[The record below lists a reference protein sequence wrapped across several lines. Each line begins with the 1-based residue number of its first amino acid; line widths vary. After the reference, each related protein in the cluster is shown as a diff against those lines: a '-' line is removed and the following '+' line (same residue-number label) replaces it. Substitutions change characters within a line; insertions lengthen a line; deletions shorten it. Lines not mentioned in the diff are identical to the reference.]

1 MPVRIQVFGLTG
13 GLASGKSLVA
23 EHLRARGVPII
34 DADALAREVVQPG
47 SEGLAEI
54 ARQFPPDVV
63 RGGALDRKRLAAIV
77 FSDPV
82 QRARLERITHP
93 RIQALRSA
101 RLAELEASG
110 EPLAGYDVPLLFEK
124 GLEAELRPVVVV
136 YAPPALQLAR
146 AMARDASSEAEA
158 RARLAAQL
166 PLSEKV
172 QRADYVIDNSGSPA
186 ATRAAA
192 DAVLATLCATLGVDP
207 TRYLGAPSQMRD
219 GGAGSSSRA

>member
-1 MPVRIQVFGLTG
+1 MQARIHVFGLTG
-13 GLASGKSLVA
+13 GIASGKSLVA
-23 EHLRARGVPII
+23 EQLRARGVPII

-47 SEGLAEI
+47 SEGLSEI

-63 RGGALDRKRLAAIV
+63 RGGELDRKRLAAIV
-77 FSDPV
+77 FADPAE
-82 QRARLERITHP
+82 RSRLERITHP

-124 GLEAELRPVVVV
+124 GLESELRPVVVV
-136 YAPPALQLAR
+136 YAPEPLRLAR
-146 AMARDASSEAEA
+146 AMARDASTEAEA

-166 PLSEKV
+166 PLEEKV
-172 QRADYVIDNSGSPA
+172 RRADYVIDNSGPPA

-192 DAVLATLCATLGVDP
+192 DAVLATLCAALGVDP
-207 TRYLGAPSQMRD
+207 ARYLGAQSQLTG
-219 GGAGSSSRA
+219 GGAGSDSHA